1 VLTLAGAALLDA
13 AEGHDAEEQGEGAE
27 GAGDDADFGALG
39 ERGPAVA
46 DARGGL
52 DLFEDGGR
60 VGGAAAVNVLD
71 IWLDRCRSRVV
82 GDLRNDFDF
91 LP

>member
-1 VLTLAGAALLDA
+1 VLTLARAALLDA

-27 GAGDDADFGALG
+27 GACDDADFGALG

-46 DARGGL
+46 HARGGL
-52 DLFEDGGR
+52 DFFEDGRG
-60 VGGAAAVNVLD
+60 VGGAAAVKVLD
-71 IWLDRCRSRVV
+71 VWLDRCSVEV
-82 GDLRNDFDF
+82 GDLRNDLDF